1 MRRTTVLLM
10 LISHGSVRAFNT
22 QQAKQRQCRT
32 RLRAQREDNGFDP
45 RFGWFGLELGFVLAD
60 AAKQAVRGKTVVGDL
75 VIAGT
80 DCDALQ
86 IRQSQSYVL
95 TGAQIKFR
103 CPRLIVTCTPS
114 TR

>member
-1 MRRTTVLLM
+1 MRRWWPALHAIAAT
-10 LISHGSVRAFNT
+10 SAFQGT
-22 QQAKQRQCRT
+22 AHPATQCRT
-32 RLRAQREDNGFDP
+32 RLRAQQNDGFDP
-45 RFGWFGLELGFVLAD
+45 RFGWLGLELGFVLAD
-60 AAKQAVRGKTVVGDL
+60 AAKQAIRGKTVVGDL

-80 DCDALQ
+80 DNEALK

-114 TR
+114 TP

>member
-1 MRRTTVLLM
+1 MRLLLM
-10 LISHGSVRAFNT
+10 LIPHASVRAFNVQT
-22 QQAKQRQCRT
+22 VQRPCQT
-32 RLRAQREDNGFDP
+32 RLRAQQNDGFDP

-60 AAKQAVRGKTVVGDL
+60 AAKQAIRGKTVVGDL

-80 DCDALQ
+80 DNEALK

-114 TR
+114 TP

>member
-1 MRRTTVLLM
+1 MRLWWPALHA
-10 LISHGSVRAFNT
+10 IAASRAFQGTT
-22 QQAKQRQCRT
+22 QRPCRT
-32 RLRAQREDNGFDP
+32 RLRAQQNDGFDP

-60 AAKQAVRGKTVVGDL
+60 AAKQAVRGKTIVGDL

>member
-1 MRRTTVLLM
+1 MRTALQTILVL
-10 LISHGSVRAFNT
+10 HASVRAY
-22 QQAKQRQCRT
+22 QGHKAKLRPCRT
-32 RLRAQREDNGFDP
+32 RLRAQQNDGFDP

-95 TGAQIKFR
+95 TGAEIKFR